1 MIGLQFDVTRAFSYA
16 RVSTKHQSG
25 LSIEGQLQVCR
36 RFAEMFGIE
45 IIREFSDKES
55 GSALVREQFD
65 VMLELAKSGTV
76 DGILCEKYDR
86 FSRAGASGEVLIQEI
101 EKKHPLKVIAAAE
114 LIDTSTPLGK
124 AMRGI
129 KMIFSAL
136 EREEIVDRTTRRMR
150 DIASHGY
157 WMGGKPP
164 LGFKVASEV
173 SSDGKT
179 RKRLVIDELTAPLV
193 KEIFRM
199 YADGKSQRE
208 IVDWLNDNG
217 YQTARG
223 NKFSKNSL
231 SDLLRNEKYVGTYTY
246 SVGSKKTK
254 HQHRDEA
261 LRIPDGLPRIIS
273 DDTWEAVKTRF
284 IAHSG
289 YVHKYHLAGI
299 LFCGVC
305 GNAMHG
311 HGGKQPD
318 YRCTNHK
325 PGISVTKKKVETFAL
340 GYVEH
345 EILVEMTDADFEIM
359 AEAVNR
365 RASEVKNRNQDK
377 VDKLNM
383 RLLQLEKEEKLLTE
397 AIREGI
403 PLPSIKDQA
412 QQIAQEKA
420 SLRGQ
425 LEELKTAASKS
436 YVTPEEL
443 KHNWVQI
450 KEEFFAGSAETRERI
465 LRSLIR
471 KVTVYNDYIK
481 IVPK

>member
-1 MIGLQFDVTRAFSYA
+1 MFGPQFNVTRAFSYA

-36 RFAEMFGIE
+36 RFAEMLGIE
-45 IIREFSDKES
+45 IVREFSDKES
-55 GSALVREQFD
+55 GSTLVREQFD
-65 VMLELAKSGTV
+65 EMLELAKSGTV

-86 FSRAGASGEVLIQEI
+86 FSRSGASGEVLIQEI
-101 EKKHPLKVIAAAE
+101 ERKHPLKVIAAAE
-114 LIDTSTPLGK
+114 VIDTSTPLGK
-124 AMRGI
+124 AMRGV

-157 WMGGKPP
+157 WMGGQPP
-164 LGFKVASEV
+164 LGYKVASEV

-179 RKRLVIDELTAPLV
+179 RKKLVIDEKTAPLV

-246 SVGSKKTK
+246 SIGSKKTK
-254 HQHRDEA
+254 HQHRDDAVKIPGA
-261 LRIPDGLPRIIS
+261 LPPIIS
-273 DDTWEAVKTRF
+273 NETWKAVKTRF

-299 LFCGVC
+299 LFCGEC

-325 PGISVTKKKVETFAL
+325 PGVSVTKKKVEMFAL

-345 EILVEMTDADFEIM
+345 ELLVDMTDADFEIM

-365 RASEVKNRNQDK
+365 RASEVKNLNQDK
-377 VDKLNM
+377 IDSLNM
-383 RLLQLEKEEKLLTE
+383 RLLQLEKEEKLLTD

-403 PLPSIKDQA
+403 PLENIKDQA
-412 QQIAQEKA
+412 QQIAQEKS
-420 SLRGQ
+420 SLRGKLQ
-425 LEELKTAASKS
+425 ELKTAAKRD
-436 YVTPEEL
+436 YVSPEEL
-443 KHNWVQI
+443 RNNWIQI
-450 KEEFFAGSAETRERI
+450 KQEFFAGSAETRERI

-471 KVTVYNDYIK
+471 KVTVYKDYIQV
-481 IVPK
+481 VPK